1 MLNIILICV
10 LDRDV
15 RCDWFFLGTILLK
28 YKHKNLHVFLLFFLC
43 GSHKKNSTILLKKLS
58 LRKSFFIIDC
68 VKICV

>member
-28 YKHKNLHVFLLFFLC
+28 YKHKNLHVFLLFFYV
-43 GSHKKNSTILLKKLS
+43 
-58 LRKSFFIIDC
+58 DP
-68 VKICV
+68 

>member
-43 GSHKKNSTILLKKLS
+43 GSHKKKFNHTFEKIKFKK
-58 LRKSFFIIDC
+58 IIFYYWLC
-68 VKICV
+68 